1 MARAFSIYSFHR
13 ITFRDMNTSRVRM
26 FLVYI
31 PMYLYVFVP
40 RARVAAIRAVYVCTR
55 AGGEISAT
63 LVIASINRGQGS
75 AY

>member
-40 RARVAAIRAVYVCTR
+40 RARCGYTCSLCMYAR